1 MFVVSDIKG
10 IVCYKLIKLSI
21 RICMFLNDVSILK
34 TNLYIGEL
42 QTITYHSPLLIMA
55 IHITVIVALK
65 FLYYF
70 FCIAFTLLRWEF
82 HTSSSCQNFALKGSW
97 LPCLLFGWWKLLH
110 HRLSGISYRRRKIS
124 SNNNLS
130 WGSFLLVESLETLHY
145 IYICPGTLHWETDE
159 FLQCDKGK

>member
-1 MFVVSDIKG
+1 M
-10 IVCYKLIKLSI
+10 CCLISNL
-21 RICMFLNDVSILK
+21 FTPLQ

-82 HTSSSCQNFALKGSW
+82 STLSSSEDSAMQGSW
-97 LPCLLFGWWKLLH
+97 LPCLLCWWWKLLQ

-145 IYICPGTLHWETDE
+145 IYIWLGTLPWEADE